1 MTLIMNLLLKGAFL
15 VAEIKDVRLGAAQVD
30 KIYCGSDLVFSFTAD
45 STAPI
50 TTPRPLDLV
59 KNPSNAYAS
68 GVQVYLDV
76 NEMCDTYYTLDGSTP
91 TTSSTKYVG
100 GGFWVGET
108 TTVKY
113 FSVDESGNAEAVK
126 TTVYTIVVVVAPNTT
141 ISPTNTTQYNI
152 PITVTLSTDEAGAA
166 IYYKVGTGAQK
177 TYTAPFQ
184 VSQDTAGVFSTNI
197 KVTYWAVGANGTE
210 AEKTITYNTA
220 GSLPDK
226 PVVTATAGNWYV
238 RLDWAKTANTTSYNV
253 YRSTISGQ
261 LGEMLAQYT
270 TNNFYD
276 DVNAQNGTE
285 YFYTVKAA
293 NYGQSNDSVQA
304 TATPKAP
311 VSYRFFKIEGYG
323 STEEPVTTRM
333 VEFEAWNGATNLM
346 RAGGL
351 NFVHQGINAGAGSIE
366 AIFDGVKTA
375 TGYPI
380 WWTSPTPNA
389 NVIIDFGTA
398 KTFTK
403 LNYYGYSTANVNRA
417 NRFKVLASNTNN
429 GTDWVTIW
437 DMSDNTTMQG
447 ALPSGYEKVL

>member
-1 MTLIMNLLLKGAFL
+1 MNLLLKGAYSL
-15 VAEIKDVRLGAAQVD
+15 VEIKNVKLGSTQVS
-30 KIYCGSDLVFSFTAD
+30 KIYCGSDLVFSYTAD
-45 STAPI
+45 NTAPI
-50 TTPRPLDLV
+50 TTVRPVDAV
-59 KNPSNAYAS
+59 KNPTNTYAS
-68 GVQVYLDV
+68 GVQVYFDV

-91 TTSSTKYVG
+91 TTASTKYAD

-108 TTVKY
+108 TTIKY
-113 FSVDESGNAEAVK
+113 FSVDTSGNTEAVK
-126 TTVYTIVVVVAPNTT
+126 TIVYTINVAVAPNTT

-152 PITVTLSTDEAGAA
+152 PITVTLSTDEAGAT
-166 IYYKVGTGAQK
+166 IYYRLGTGAQQ
-177 TYTAPFQ
+177 TYSAPFK
-184 VSQDTAGVFSTNI
+184 VSQDTAGVLSPNI

-220 GSLPDK
+220 DSLPDK

-253 YRSTISGQ
+253 YRSTVAGQ

-276 DVNAQNGTE
+276 DVNAQNNTT
-285 YFYTVKAA
+285 YYYTVKAA
-293 NYGQSNDSVQA
+293 NYNQNQNSEQA

-311 VSYRFFKIEGYG
+311 ISYRFFKILGYG

-346 RAGGL
+346 KAGGL
-351 NFVHQGINAGAGSIE
+351 NFVVDGINAGAGSIE
-366 AIFDGVKTA
+366 AIFDGVKT
-375 TGYPI
+375 TSGYPI
-380 WWTSPTPNA
+380 WWTATPNA
-389 NVIIDFGTA
+389 NVIIDFGAA

-403 LNYYGYSTANVNRA
+403 LNYYGYSTTNVPRA

-429 GTDWVTIW
+429 GTDWVTLW
-437 DMSDNTTMQG
+437 DMSTNTTMQP
-447 ALPSGYEKVL
+447 ALPDGYEKVL